1 MTFINNEDLAIAKF
15 EGWPDIKA
23 RLAPVDV
30 PVQSLSREEL
40 NLCEVVEDVSLS
52 AVRRVQC
59 DFKLV

>member
-1 MTFINNEDLAIAKF
+1 M
-15 EGWPDIKA
+15 KA